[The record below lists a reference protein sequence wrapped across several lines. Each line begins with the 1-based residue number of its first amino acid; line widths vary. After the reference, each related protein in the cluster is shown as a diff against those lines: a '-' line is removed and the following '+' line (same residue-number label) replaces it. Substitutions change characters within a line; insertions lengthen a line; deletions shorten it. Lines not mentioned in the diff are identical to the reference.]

1 MYVYIMYTLFK
12 FQTGDLGVGPNAK
25 HINLRPGHVKFL
37 FALRKM
43 GMGPTGGWVAACLEL
58 RNRVPLERANMA
70 AH

>member
-1 MYVYIMYTLFK
+1 MYVYIMYTRFK
-12 FQTGDLGVGPNAK
+12 FQAGHLGVGPHAK
-25 HINLRPGHVKFL
+25 HINLRPGHIKFL